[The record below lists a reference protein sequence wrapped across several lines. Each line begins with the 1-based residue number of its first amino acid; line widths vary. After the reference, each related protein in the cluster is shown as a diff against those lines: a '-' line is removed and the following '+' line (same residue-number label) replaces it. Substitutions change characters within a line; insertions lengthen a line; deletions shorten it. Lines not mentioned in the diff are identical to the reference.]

1 MKRWSRRNLPTV
13 VFLTALVLLAALI
26 LVVVT
31 MTTEAIDQPAEAAT
45 EKAPEQIMVQN
56 KVAFDEADY
65 QSRLEA
71 EAYAPVEHEAVV
83 TVSAATYDLPATEPE
98 SEVNTEPEIKPDE
111 VPCGK
116 GGFVDSRDKREW
128 GLLAITCY
136 REAGGDECCNLC
148 RYRVCDVALTRRDD
162 PRYPDTL
169 EGVLTEPLQYGLL
182 SITGVVWP
190 ERASDPEEA
199 EAVARAW
206 AVAEDVLSGNHSD
219 LWGKGYIFQAEFPQG
234 DLDGRI
240 YCEQC
245 NMWYGKG

>member
-1 MKRWSRRNLPTV
+1 MRML
-13 VFLTALVLLAALI
+13 LVLI
-26 LVVVT
+26 CFGFGT
-31 MTTEAIDQPAEAAT
+31 IQMMD
-45 EKAPEQIMVQN
+45 
-56 KVAFDEADY
+56 
-65 QSRLEA
+65 EA
-71 EAYAPVEHEAVV
+71 EARREAQWEAALVETSRKNAADAQAEAEQTEAFKPAELDVRLISV
-83 TVSAATYDLPATEPE
+83 EPDAATSDETLEDLE
-98 SEVNTEPEIKPDE
+98 SKLESDVK
-111 VPCGK
+111 PCGR
-116 GGFVDSRDKREW
+116 GGFVDSKEKRELE
-128 GLLAITCY
+128 LLAIACY

-206 AVAEDVLSGNHSD
+206 EVAEDVLSGNHSD